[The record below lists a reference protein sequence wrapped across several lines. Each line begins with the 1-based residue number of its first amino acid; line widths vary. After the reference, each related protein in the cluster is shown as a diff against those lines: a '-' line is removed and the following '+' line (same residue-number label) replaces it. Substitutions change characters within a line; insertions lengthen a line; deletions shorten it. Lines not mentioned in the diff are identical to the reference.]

1 MATIAEQL
9 TEAQAKV
16 AEYMAAETAA
26 LEAQEIRLTSAGGID
41 RAEVMADLTQ
51 IRRGLTMWRSRLV
64 SLQAQLNGQPTF
76 AGMPFT
82 SARFGD
88 YTS

>member
-1 MATIAEQL
+1 MATLAEQL
-9 TEAQAKV
+9 TEAQTKV
-16 AEYMAAETAA
+16 AECMAAESQA
-26 LEAQEIRLTSAGGID
+26 LQAQEIRLTSAGGMD
-41 RAEVMADLTQ
+41 RAEVMADLAQ
-51 IRRGLTMWRSRLV
+51 IRRQLVMWRGIQRGLE
-64 SLQAQLNGQPTF
+64 AQIAGKPTF